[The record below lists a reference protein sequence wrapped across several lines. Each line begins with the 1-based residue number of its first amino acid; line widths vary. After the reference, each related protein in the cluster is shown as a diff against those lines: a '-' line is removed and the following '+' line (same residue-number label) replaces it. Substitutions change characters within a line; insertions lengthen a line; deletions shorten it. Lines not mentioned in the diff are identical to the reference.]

1 MNSSDEYSVVGYP
14 APLTFIEQLMEQF
27 SGSKTEDEIS
37 VWLNYEPGKYY
48 ARLPYN
54 YVIR

>member
-1 MNSSDEYSVVGYP
+1 
-14 APLTFIEQLMEQF
+14 MEQF
-27 SGSKTEDEIS
+27 GSSTSQKEIS